1 MTNDLV
7 HTTPDPSD
15 SEQAKQ
21 IKEIVVVDEVVMQ
34 CEGNK
39 ICFPEAVFEMIEQ
52 CKLCGKWI

>member
-1 MTNDLV
+1 MANEIIE
-7 HTTPDPSD
+7 TTK
-15 SEQAKQ
+15 E
-21 IKEIVVVDEVVMQ
+21 IKEILVVDEVVVK

>member
-1 MTNDLV
+1 METEIV
-7 HTTPDPSD
+7 KTTPDPSG

-21 IKEIVVVDEVVMQ
+21 IKEILVVGEVVVK

-39 ICFPEAVFEMIEQ
+39 ICFPESVFEMIER